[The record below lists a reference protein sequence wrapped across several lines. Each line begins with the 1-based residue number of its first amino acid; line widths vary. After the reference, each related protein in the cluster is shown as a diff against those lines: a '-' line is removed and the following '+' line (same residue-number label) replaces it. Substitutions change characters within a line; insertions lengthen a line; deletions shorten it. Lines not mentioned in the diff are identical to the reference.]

1 MVKDL
6 MDMLSGRSRLDG
18 EAPNASL
25 EDGALVIDCN
35 GCGFPPVPGSD
46 ECISCMVRAMCAVG
60 GSSRVIL
67 RTGEDLEVSG
77 RSGKA
82 IRDAASLRLW
92 SLATIDDRGRCSRCG
107 VSRGRVMGRAW
118 STFPEDGIRYA
129 RAMLDDGAPEG
140 DGCDRCVERTREA
153 LRQLEHGMEELLDRM
168 GTA

>member
-6 MDMLSGRSRLDG
+6 MDILNGRSRRDKG
-18 EAPNASL
+18 MPNAYL
-25 EDGALVIDCN
+25 DDGALVIDCN
-35 GCGFPPVPGSD
+35 GCEFSPVPGSD
-46 ECISCMVRAMCAVG
+46 ECISCMVRAMCTIG

-67 RTGEDLEVSG
+67 RTSEDLEVSG

-92 SLATIDDRGRCSRCG
+92 SLAMIDDRGRCSRCG

-129 RAMLDDGAPEG
+129 KAMLDNGTPED